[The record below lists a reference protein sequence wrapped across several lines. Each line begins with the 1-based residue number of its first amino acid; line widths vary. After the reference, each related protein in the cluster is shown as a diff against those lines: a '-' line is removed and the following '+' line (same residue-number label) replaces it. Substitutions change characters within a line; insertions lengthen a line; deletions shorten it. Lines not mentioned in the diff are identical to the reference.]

1 MAAPEHMVQSL
12 HHLHFAELSGATL
25 NTGPP
30 AVRGA
35 SLSGDETEVVNIPSP
50 LRTPATGKVQ
60 KDIWCMI
67 QRV

>member
-12 HHLHFAELSGATL
+12 HHFHFAELSGATL
-25 NTGPP
+25 PDRLPSEGPHCP
-30 AVRGA
+30 AMR
-35 SLSGDETEVVNIPSP
+35 TEVVNIPS
-50 LRTPATGKVQ
+50 LRAPATGKVQ